1 MKNKK
6 TYKLDP
12 TSDRYRECLNCKEP
26 FMAAHRNSVHC
37 CDKCADE
44 FSNKKKKQ
52 EMTKK
57 EIITNNTEKTEL
69 IPPLITY
76 AVDTSPPEEL
86 ILINLKLLKSL
97 VIDDKK
103 GSVFHLEYLYGLGLK
118 LEFNQGSGVLYN
130 IDHKLNCHFL
140 QIGYYRI
147 YRIEFS
153 LVLIIKTI

>member
-1 MKNKK
+1 
-6 TYKLDP
+6 
-12 TSDRYRECLNCKEP
+12 
-26 FMAAHRNSVHC
+26 
-37 CDKCADE
+37 
-44 FSNKKKKQ
+44 
-52 EMTKK
+52 MTKK

-97 VIDDKK
+97 VIDDKN

-130 IDHKLNCHFL
+130 IDQKLNCHFL